1 MPKKTLLPFLSAAL
15 LLLFIAAVPL
25 ASSSSPGLDFLYAK
39 WGDQYTEVSAY
50 PGLTTTITVFLRV
63 DSLTVSGI
71 NAWLELP
78 EPLTSPSGHNKS
90 YAWYSGPAPE
100 GTIIPLTFQVVI
112 PPSAPTGD
120 YRFELHMEYYWGKS
134 EEDGYHTF
142 KLTVGE
148 PIYVD
153 VTPITKHLEAGEIQ
167 SALFKISY
175 HGEGTATISQL
186 TVTSTA
192 ASIVDYNGTAPF
204 TISDQAVIS
213 VELYVPPGVASVPIA
228 VSFTYTSPGF
238 LGSFSQS
245 FGIPVFYKPT
255 YIDVT
260 PMADFLEGGRIQSVT
275 FKLSYYGEG
284 EVTVSDVA
292 FSSATASIIDHNGTS
307 LFTVKPD
314 KPVYISVR
322 LYVPPGAASAPITI
336 SFAYTSPTSSGTILQ
351 NFGLPVFCKP
361 KVTISQV
368 EATKIGTSTGLK
380 VQVLNV
386 GDGEAKY
393 VSVEV
398 KPLTE
403 GLRFDRESMY
413 IGSLASGEMATSL
426 FKIESASKEQ
436 QEALIVVQYADSQ
449 GNWFNTTKPFSF
461 EAEKTGEVEAE
472 VSPAERT
479 TLLAVMGGLSVGLFI
494 VGFVLGRY
502 LRWRHEA
509 P

>member
-1 MPKKTLLPFLSAAL
+1 MPKASFFPLLLIAL
-15 LLLFIAAVPL
+15 LCIAVIPL
-25 ASSSSPGLDFLYAK
+25 AHSNSPGLDFLYAK
-39 WGDQYTEVSAY
+39 WGDEYTELTAY
-50 PGLTTTITVFLRV
+50 PGSTMTITVFLRV
-63 DSLTVSGI
+63 SSLTVSGI

-90 YAWYSGPAPE
+90 YAWYSGPASE

-112 PPSAPTGD
+112 PPSAPTGT
-120 YRFELHMEYYWGKS
+120 YEFELHMEYYWGKS

-142 KLTVGE
+142 KLTIGE

-153 VTPITKHLEAGEIQ
+153 VTPLTKHLEAGEIQ

-175 HGEGTATISQL
+175 HGEGAATISQL

-204 TISDQAVIS
+204 TIEDEAVIS
-213 VELYVPPGVASVPIA
+213 VELYVPPGVTSIPITI
-228 VSFTYTSPGF
+228 SFTYTSPGF
-238 LGSFSQS
+238 SGSFSQS

-260 PMADFLEGGRIQSVT
+260 PMVDFVEGGKIQSVI
-275 FKLSYYGEG
+275 FKLSYCGEG

-292 FSSATASIIDHNGTS
+292 FTSPTASIIDHNGTS
-307 LFTVKPD
+307 PFTVKPD
-314 KPVYISVR
+314 KPAFISAR
-322 LYVPPGAASAPITI
+322 LYVPPGATSAPLTI
-336 SFAYTSPTSSGTILQ
+336 SFTYTSPTSSGTISQ
-351 NFGLPVFCKP
+351 SFGLPVFYKP
-361 KVTISQV
+361 KVTLSQV

-380 VQVLNV
+380 IQVLNV
-386 GDGEAKY
+386 GDGEARY
-393 VSVEV
+393 VTVEV

-403 GLRFDRESMY
+403 GLSFDRVSMY

-426 FKIESASKEQ
+426 FKIESSPGGQ
-436 QEALIVVQYADSQ
+436 QEALIVVKYADSQ
-449 GNWFNTTKPFSF
+449 GNWFNATKSFSF
-461 EAEKTGEVEAE
+461 EAEKTKEIEAKA
-472 VSPAERT
+472 SPAERT
-479 TLLAVMGGLSVGLFI
+479 TLLVVVGGLSVGLFI